1 MTTGISQALST
12 QGQSL
17 LSVLQEY
24 LGFLPDAVLNGL
36 SDALQQPLADATTN
50 VAGEVANQVVMALQP
65 VLMPLLQSVLFLLLC
80 VVIRW
85 LVGLV
90 SRTMQLINHIPLV
103 GTVNRT
109 LGLVLGLISGLL
121 DCWVL
126 SLVLWG
132 GAAVTG
138 GSVDL
143 LSQQTLNSSLLYNLF
158 AALNPF
164 LA

>member
-1 MTTGISQALST
+1 
-12 QGQSL
+12 
-17 LSVLQEY
+17 
-24 LGFLPDAVLNGL
+24 
-36 SDALQQPLADATTN
+36 
-50 VAGEVANQVVMALQP
+50 
-65 VLMPLLQSVLFLLLC
+65 
-80 VVIRW
+80 
-85 LVGLV
+85 
-90 SRTMQLINHIPLV
+90 MQLINHIPLV